1 MQAPESFSVGDC
13 FYFGRVDVDPGCL
26 FLGAESKLQMK
37 DDIIA
42 AGKERV
48 LNVGTSRMAH
58 PASIGL
64 LAPGEDTGAQVNLIP
79 HSGGKNTVAGAV
91 TCEIDF

>member
-1 MQAPESFSVGDC
+1 MQVPERFSVDDY
-13 FYFGRVDVDPGCL
+13 FYFGRVNVDPGCL
-26 FLGAESKLQMK
+26 FLSAESKLQTM
-37 DDIIA
+37 DDII